1 MLKGLGHFTKDIFLE
16 GGNKSYA
23 GKKFDAGLRYVVP
36 RDTKNNPAG
45 NSGVLVLNPL
55 KNYYSLLFA
64 GLAAF

>member
-1 MLKGLGHFTKDIFLE
+1 VEAVRQGRGRRRKGV
-16 GGNKSYA
+16 
-23 GKKFDAGLRYVVP
+23 KKI
-36 RDTKNNPAG
+36 NPAG